1 MLGLAFVGREF
12 IVIAIGEK
20 WLLSVPFLQL
30 FCIWGAAGFLWAL
43 YTNLVYTQGKS
54 NVYMYV
60 SITVG
65 LLQLAI
71 VVALYSLGI
80 YPMVAGYV
88 FMYFIGLLI
97 WHYFANK
104 LIGLR
109 LREVLSDTLPYLGI
123 TLLCFGIAWLITKN
137 FQNIYLLFAS
147 KIVISAMLYT
157 AILKTSKS
165 VIFRESIEFF
175 NEAAKKTGL

>member
-30 FCIWGAAGFLWAL
+30 FCIWGAAGFLWTL

-71 VVALYSLGI
+71 VFAMYPLGI
-80 YPMVAGYV
+80 YPMVVGYI

-97 WHYFANK
+97 WHYFVKK

-109 LREVLSDTLPYLGI
+109 LRDVLSDTLPYLGI
-123 TLLCFGIAWLITKN
+123 TVICFGIAWLITKN
-137 FQNIYLLFAS
+137 IQNIYLLFAL
-147 KIVISAMLYT
+147 KIMISAILYVVVLIVT
-157 AILKTSKS
+157 KS
-165 VIFRESIEFF
+165 VIFKESVEFLT
-175 NEAAKKTGL
+175 KR